1 MPPGEEAHALEECF
15 NGLKHFFELNALL
28 KALHKYRFIKSP
40 VISRQM
46 RFIKTVNAIIK
57 LRTILIAMKNYVSAN
72 FKYYKDS
79 QAKGEIGH
87 VQRSFLK
94 NKNVIEEFSK
104 NNFSSNND
112 ILKEYQNQ
120 IKFAETQKGKKF
132 QKNANTFLDCVLSL
146 SEEQF
151 DELKE
156 TSFDYQS
163 DMRECLNDYA
173 KRVEEKTG
181 FKSLGWVFHADE
193 GHYNEEQKR
202 YVMNYHAQ
210 MIFLNYNFET
220 KKQPLRDLQ
229 KRGNESVWSKLQDD
243 AELSF
248 KKIGF
253 KRGESK
259 ENTKK
264 EHLEKDQFIFEK
276 NRVAIDEVN
285 SILEKAQ
292 LLETR
297 IENLNKAKNIV
308 DKFIEQMQK
317 SSLFLSIQKKIEASN
332 PKFYEHCKSTFTTV
346 YDLLFSSSNEI
357 VELKNELV
365 RCVEV
370 DSESNKEKNLST
382 IEKLFFSDAVK
393 DESHHQKQKIKAGMK
408 NGLL

>member
-1 MPPGEEAHALEECF
+1 
-15 NGLKHFFELNALL
+15 
-28 KALHKYRFIKSP
+28 
-40 VISRQM
+40 M
-46 RFIKTVNAIIK
+46 RFVKTANAIIK
-57 LRTILIAMKNYVSAN
+57 LRTRLIAMKNYVSAN

-94 NKNVIEEFSK
+94 NKNVIEEFST

-120 IKFAETQKGKKF
+120 IKLAKAQKGKKF

-146 SEEQF
+146 SEAQF
-151 DELKE
+151 EELKE
-156 TSFDYQS
+156 TSLDYQS

-193 GHYNEEQKR
+193 GHYNEDQQR

-229 KRGNESVWSKLQDD
+229 KRGNESVWSKLQDE

-248 KKIGF
+248 EKLGF
-253 KRGESK
+253 RRGENK

-264 EHLEKDQFIFEK
+264 EHLEKDRFIFEK

-285 SILEKAQ
+285 SVLEKAQ

-308 DKFIEQMQK
+308 DKFIEQIQR
-317 SSLFLSIQKKIEASN
+317 SSLFLSIQKKVEASN

-346 YDLLFSSSNEI
+346 YELLFSSSSETI
-357 VELKNELV
+357 KLKDELV
-365 RCVEV
+365 RFVETG
-370 DSESNKEKNLST
+370 SENEKDKNLST
-382 IEKLFFSDAVK
+382 IEKLFFSNTSQD
-393 DESHHQKQKIKAGMK
+393 SSRPNQKGGMK

>member
-1 MPPGEEAHALEECF
+1 
-15 NGLKHFFELNALL
+15 
-28 KALHKYRFIKSP
+28 
-40 VISRQM
+40 M
-46 RFIKTVNAIIK
+46 RFIKTANAIIR
-57 LRTILIAMKNYVSAN
+57 LRTMLIAMKNYVSAN

-120 IKFAETQKGKKF
+120 ITLAEAQKGKKF

-146 SEEQF
+146 SEAQF

-193 GHYNEEQKR
+193 GHYNEVQKR

-229 KRGNESVWSKLQDD
+229 KRGSESVWSNLQDE

-248 KKIGF
+248 AKVGF
-253 KRGESK
+253 QRGESK

-264 EHLEKDQFIFEK
+264 EHVEKDQFIFEK
-276 NRVAIDEVN
+276 NRLAMDKINGV
-285 SILEKAQ
+285 LEKTE

-297 IENLNKAKNIV
+297 IENLSKAKSIV

-317 SSLFLSIQKKIEASN
+317 SSLFLSVQKKIEAFN
-332 PKFYEHCKSTFTTV
+332 PKLYEYCKSTFTTV
-346 YDLLFSSSNEI
+346 YGLLFSSSSEI
-357 VELKNELV
+357 AELKNELV
-365 RCVEV
+365 QFVET
-370 DSESNKEKNLST
+370 DSGDKKDKNLST
-382 IEKLFFSDAVK
+382 IEKLFFSDMK
-393 DESHHQKQKIKAGMK
+393 PDELHHNKIKGGVK

>member
-1 MPPGEEAHALEECF
+1 
-15 NGLKHFFELNALL
+15 
-28 KALHKYRFIKSP
+28 
-40 VISRQM
+40 M
-46 RFIKTVNAIIK
+46 RFIKAVNAIIK
-57 LRTILIAMKNYVSAN
+57 LRTKLATMKNYVSAN

-94 NKNVIEEFSK
+94 NKNVIEGFSK

-112 ILKEYQNQ
+112 ILKDYQSQ
-120 IKFAETQKGKKF
+120 IKLAEAQKGKKF

-146 SEEQF
+146 SEAQF
-151 DELKE
+151 NDLKE
-156 TSFDYQS
+156 TSLDYQS

-202 YVMNYHAQ
+202 YIMNYHAQ
-210 MIFLNYNFET
+210 MIFMNYNFET

-229 KRGNESVWSKLQDD
+229 KRGSESIWSNLQDE

-264 EHLEKDQFIFEK
+264 EHFEKDQFVFEK
-276 NRVAIDEVN
+276 NREAIDRIN
-285 SILEKAQ
+285 SILEKAD
-292 LLETR
+292 LLESR

-308 DKFIEQMQK
+308 DEFTKQMQK
-317 SSLFLSIQKKIEASN
+317 SSVFLSIQQKVEASS
-332 PKFYEHCKSTFTTV
+332 PKFYEYCKNTFKSV
-346 YDLLFSSSNEI
+346 YELLFTSSDIQNLKKDI
-357 VELKNELV
+357 ELYSKQEN
-365 RCVEV
+365 
-370 DSESNKEKNLST
+370 DKDNDISA
-382 IEKLFFSDAVK
+382 IEKLFFSNAVIEQPPNK
-393 DESHHQKQKIKAGMK
+393 KTNFKP
-408 NGLL
+408 